1 MKGHYTKYFFKFLI
15 IFFVIGLA
23 ITPHV
28 KAYGATTPVITI
40 FKGQSV
46 TLHVGAQNAVSWQW
60 YKDGQIIN
68 GATKNSLTVTQS
80 GVYTV
85 VAFNSEGCPSQA
97 SQPVEVQ
104 VIDKPVPVPP
114 AEQLVDVGIT
124 KQSESKK
131 VNENEPYEYTLT
143 IWNKGP
149 LTATNVVTKD
159 TLPAKLQFV
168 SVYNVSDG
176 SANYN
181 PATRVL
187 TWSVPSLGVNVF
199 AQLTYTA
206 SGLNHGNITNTAS
219 VSSQQQDAN
228 LADNVSSDTKN
239 ILGLNISNVFTPNG
253 DGMNDTFTI
262 VGLNV
267 YPENEILI
275 FNRWGNTV
283 FQEKNYHNEW
293 TGPGLSEGT
302 YFYILRVKNIAG
314 EWEDYHGY
322 LTLLRGKSR

>member
-1 MKGHYTKYFFKFLI
+1 MKRHYTKYFFKFLI
-15 IFFVIGLA
+15 IFFVIGLVMA
-23 ITPHV
+23 SHF
-28 KAYGATTPVITI
+28 KAYGAASAVITLN
-40 FKGQSV
+40 KGESV
-46 TLHVGAQNAVSWQW
+46 KLHVSTQNAVSWQW
-60 YKDGQIIN
+60 YKDGQIIA
-68 GATKNSLTVTQS
+68 GATSNSLVVTQA

-85 VAFNSEGCPSQA
+85 VAFNQEGCPSLA
-97 SQPVEVQ
+97 SAAVEVQ
-104 VIDKPVPVPP
+104 VIDKPPPVPP
-114 AEQLVDVGIT
+114 AETLVDVGIT
-124 KQSESKK
+124 KRSESKP

-149 LTATNVVTKD
+149 LVATNVVTKD

-176 SANYN
+176 SANYD
-181 PATRVL
+181 PASRVL
-187 TWSVPSLGVNVF
+187 TWSVGQLGVNVY

-206 SGLNHGNITNTAS
+206 AALNHGNITNTAS
-219 VSSQQQDAN
+219 VSSQEQDAN
-228 LADNVSSDTKN
+228 PADNVSSDTKN
-239 ILGLNISNVFTPNG
+239 ILGLSIPNVFTPNG

-275 FNRWGNTV
+275 FNRWGNSV

-302 YFYILRVKNIAG
+302 YFYILRVKSTAG
-314 EWEDYHGY
+314 DWEEYHGY
-322 LTLLRGKSR
+322 LTLLRGKK